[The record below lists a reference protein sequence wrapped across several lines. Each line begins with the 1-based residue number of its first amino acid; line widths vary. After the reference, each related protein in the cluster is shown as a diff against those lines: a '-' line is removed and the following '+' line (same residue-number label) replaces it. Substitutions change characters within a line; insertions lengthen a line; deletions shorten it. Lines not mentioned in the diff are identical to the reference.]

1 MVASAA
7 TTHAVRDRAWTRPL
21 VSATPF
27 ATGLA
32 FHTLLRPRDHLE
44 PRDRDAITAGDAQ
57 SVQSRRDA
65 LQGAAD
71 VADGLA
77 RRGRQGQ
84 IPFAFDAHRV
94 TFARLLVE
102 LGVALLALRRELLGR
117 GLELL
122 GLVRPDDGLG
132 RRLLR
137 GRLLR
142 ERFLRDGRLLLH
154 RRGLL
159 RALRGRGLRLRRLA
173 RGDLG
178 HFGHADLL
186 VGVRLGAWWARLA
199 RSRGPRTGRTGHG
212 PGRRRIVA
220 ARLVRFGHPARSTS
234 ERSRLSTP
242 RRSGRW
248 ARCCWPTSS
257 RPRRSRRACSR
268 AKPDTAAP
276 TCSRGSRRPTR

>member
-65 LQGAAD
+65 LQGAVD

-122 GLVRPDDGLG
+122 GLARVAPALLLETLAQLRQRA
-132 RRLLR
+132 RRERRRELLR
-137 GRLLR
+137 
-142 ERFLRDGRLLLH
+142 RFVLAGP
-154 RRGLL
+154 
-159 RALRGRGLRLRRLA
+159 ALR
-173 RGDLG
+173 
-178 HFGHADLL
+178 
-186 VGVRLGAWWARLA
+186 
-199 RSRGPRTGRTGHG
+199 PRF
-212 PGRRRIVA
+212 RRRQG
-220 ARLVRFGHPARSTS
+220 LV
-234 ERSRLSTP
+234 
-242 RRSGRW
+242 
-248 ARCCWPTSS
+248 
-257 RPRRSRRACSR
+257 
-268 AKPDTAAP
+268 
-276 TCSRGSRRPTR
+276 

>member
-32 FHTLLRPRDHLE
+32 FHALLRPRDHLE

-65 LQGAAD
+65 LQGAVD

-84 IPFAFDAHRV
+84 ITFAFDAHRV

-122 GLVRPDDGLG
+122 GLTRVALALLLEALAQLRQRARRKRRRELPRRFLLDRRRLG
-132 RRLLR
+132 RRL
-137 GRLLR
+137 
-142 ERFLRDGRLLLH
+142 
-154 RRGLL
+154 RRGERLVRGL
-159 RALRGRGLRLRRLA
+159 HRALRRHGRRFLYRRLGARSLLRRRALLGHRPLRLA
-173 RGDLG
+173 RDLAG
-178 HFGHADLL
+178 GRPMRGGPLRDRLLGRPLLHADDGL
-186 VGVRLGAWWARLA
+186 
-199 RSRGPRTGRTGHG
+199 
-212 PGRRRIVA
+212 
-220 ARLVRFGHPARSTS
+220 
-234 ERSRLSTP
+234 
-242 RRSGRW
+242 SGR
-248 ARCCWPTSS
+248 
-257 RPRRSRRACSR
+257 
-268 AKPDTAAP
+268 
-276 TCSRGSRRPTR
+276 